1 VAIFLLIFSGIRIA
15 CGEQISSPVPKIQD
29 SFILEEGYQDC
40 FLSVS
45 LPKPVIFSLYFS
57 EPTLKYYGEN
67 YSDFEFYRNGDDK
80 FFVFSQFFLDN
91 DKFEK
96 NQSKLS
102 GQDQK
107 NFL

>member
-1 VAIFLLIFSGIRIA
+1 MAIFLLIFGGIRVA

-29 SFILEEGYQDC
+29 SYILGEGYQDC

-45 LPKPVIFSLYFS
+45 LPKPAIFSLYFS
-57 EPTLKYYGEN
+57 EPILKYYGEN

-80 FFVFSQFFLDN
+80 FFGFSHFFLDN

-96 NQSKLS
+96 SQPELI
-102 GQDQK
+102 GLDQK